1 MKKLISLLLV
11 LCMMVPFAAMA
22 EEAAPVKTGLYFS
35 TDLTGSKDGQGYAY
49 IAITG
54 VAVDDNG
61 VITAC
66 VIDMIQAR
74 INFDENGKL
83 TTDQATEFQSK
94 NELKD
99 GYGMKGISPI
109 GKEWYEQAAAFCTFI
124 TGKTLDEAIA
134 IAVNPGETDVIT
146 SCTIGT
152 EDFLKLIVKS
162 GL

>member
-1 MKKLISLLLV
+1 MTVMLQGDVITSAYIDAVQANVKFNAQGKITSD
-11 LCMMVPFAAMA
+11 PT
-22 EEAAPVKTGLYFS
+22 APV
-35 TDLTGSKDGQGYAY
+35 LT
-49 IAITG
+49 
-54 VAVDDNG
+54 
-61 VITAC
+61 
-66 VIDMIQAR
+66 
-74 INFDENGKL
+74 
-83 TTDQATEFQSK
+83 K